1 MLFMDEAYRIWRK
14 EAYIMAQEQIGVI
27 HEVGDLGLGFQELKE
42 EEQKKLQEE
51 KDKKEKK

>member
-1 MLFMDEAYRIWRK
+1 ME
-14 EAYIMAQEQIGVI
+14 QEQVGVL

-42 EEQKKLQEE
+42 EDQKKLQKE

>member
-1 MLFMDEAYRIWRK
+1 
-14 EAYIMAQEQIGVI
+14 MAQEQVGVL
-27 HEVGDLGLGFQELKE
+27 HEVGDLGLGFQELTE

>member
-1 MLFMDEAYRIWRK
+1 MT
-14 EAYIMAQEQIGVI
+14 QEQIGVI